1 VRAGLGFCGLS
12 GLFFLSGFDGQVCG
26 PFGEFRGGHPLN
38 HLTDRHVEDFGEGEE
53 KSPLAR

>member
-1 VRAGLGFCGLS
+1 VRAGLSFCGLA

-26 PFGEFRGGHPLN
+26 PFGEFRRGHSLN
-38 HLTDRHVEDFGEGEE
+38 HLANGHVEDLGEGEE